1 MGAGIASLVDM
12 TMHFNQP
19 AGSLAAFDGMT
30 CRIFWNSYPYDF
42 EDENNLSLVLVMRWP
57 GRLGIPGFSI
67 LYGGD
72 MEREGW
78 LRLLDRSDFRREM
91 HDINVFVASHH
102 GRYNGYCPELFE
114 WTGLQPDI
122 FVVSD
127 CGIQHATQETIALYR
142 HRARGIEHNGTLRR
156 VITTRRDGWIRF
168 HIYDGRARL
177 LTSST

>member
-1 MGAGIASLVDM
+1 
-12 TMHFNQP
+12 
-19 AGSLAAFDGMT
+19 
-30 CRIFWNSYPYDF
+30 
-42 EDENNLSLVLVMRWP
+42 MR
-57 GRLGIPGFSI
+57 
-67 LYGGD
+67 
-72 MEREGW
+72 
-78 LRLLDRSDFRREM
+78 
-91 HDINVFVASHH
+91 HINVFVASHH

-142 HRARGIEHNGTLRR
+142 HRARGIQHNRTMRR

-168 HIYDGRARL
+168 HISDGRARL